1 MNPIKGVGKN
11 RVGGVKNNLFGLNKF
26 SFENNNQIG
35 TFLLTRNVTLF
46 DSNKNLQLYLSQVG
60 NKASKMSIEGR
71 VLPLSEQNGVSE
83 RSELTPV

>member
-35 TFLLTRNVTLF
+35 TFPLTRNVTLF

-71 VLPLSEQNGVSE
+71 VLPL
-83 RSELTPV
+83 LYF